1 MHGFFNAV
9 RGLKPCILLVIPN
22 GSFQIAYLMISLPN
36 FISVQP
42 SFKDL
47 CLFFWFSTHLTYNM
61 NQNGNRIEWN
71 IEITVIVFQQNEFS
85 MIWLHDKLLHTHMY
99 VTAFVPQAW
108 YITSDKNGLWLV
120 FPL

>member
-1 MHGFFNAV
+1 MNGFFNAV
-9 RGLKPCILLVIPN
+9 KGLKPCILLVIPN

-61 NQNGNRIEWN
+61 NKNGNRIEWN
-71 IEITVIVFQQNEFS
+71 IEITLIVLQHKTNFQWYGY
-85 MIWLHDKLLHTHMY
+85 MIKYSIHICM
-99 VTAFVPQAW
+99 
-108 YITSDKNGLWLV
+108 
-120 FPL
+120 